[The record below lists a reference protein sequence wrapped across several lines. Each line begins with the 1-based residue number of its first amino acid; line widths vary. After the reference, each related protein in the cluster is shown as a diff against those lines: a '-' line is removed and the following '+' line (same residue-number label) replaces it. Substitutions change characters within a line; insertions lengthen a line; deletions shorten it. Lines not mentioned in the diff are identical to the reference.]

1 MNKTAEVLIE
11 ALPYIRHFYDR
22 QIVIKYGGA
31 AMDDRHT
38 CSLGDAGHRAD
49 EICRHSTD
57 HRSRRRPT
65 DYHMDG

>member
-31 AMDDRHT
+31 AMEDDGAY
-38 CSLGDAGHRAD
+38 SLRNAGHRAD
-49 EICRHSTD
+49 EICRHPTD
-57 HRSRRRPT
+57 HRSRRGAT
-65 DYHMDG
+65 DYDMDG